1 MPLSKD
7 QRRASPRGC
16 DKSML
21 LARGRAALVERD
33 RDVIVGNRAIDLA

>member
-7 QRRASPRGC
+7 QRQALKLLLDTAPQGC

-21 LARGRAALVERD
+21 LARGLKGGDA
-33 RDVIVGNRAIDLA
+33 